1 MCSPNQLQ
9 YISDQIVNSYKEA
22 FGSDLRK
29 VILFGSYARGDYD
42 QESDIDYT
50 AIVSGQRQ
58 ELQKKMNSVWD
69 FSAELGLENDVVI
82 SPAMIPADEFEKYKT
97 ILPYYRNIDEEGI
110 LVG

>member
-1 MCSPNQLQ
+1 
-9 YISDQIVNSYKEA
+9 
-22 FGSDLRK
+22 
-29 VILFGSYARGDYD
+29 
-42 QESDIDYT
+42 
-50 AIVSGQRQ
+50 
-58 ELQKKMNSVWD
+58 MNSVWD